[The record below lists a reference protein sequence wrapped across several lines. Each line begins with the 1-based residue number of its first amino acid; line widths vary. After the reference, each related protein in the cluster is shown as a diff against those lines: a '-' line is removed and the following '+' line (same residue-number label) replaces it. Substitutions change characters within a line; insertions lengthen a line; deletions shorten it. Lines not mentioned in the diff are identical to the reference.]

1 MSTESIKK
9 LCEYIDKTKYKNY
22 PINNYLLN
30 SVDEYIKN
38 SYFKML
44 AVVLQSEGNVNEEQ
58 KNLLQ
63 RMIAGAKCDYTM
75 QDYFRQGL
83 SIETK
88 DFESFMNSLRGLT
101 LRYRFILDGLILNAS
116 CKDNVKGFKL
126 LASLAETLK
135 ISKEEL
141 QYLVLL
147 GKAILEQNTGAYFAA
162 QEQVAVNEPVANDYL
177 SLFVQN
183 KGIWQD
189 NDVTILYSLD
199 NSEVSTMMLDRI
211 KNKKTN
217 TLKLLNL
224 KFNIA
229 DYALV
234 IENYQKVLIEKC
246 TFIGK
251 NSPIT
256 LQNCAEV
263 VVKDSVFQDFM
274 SRTLIEES
282 ISKLSF
288 MHCTF
293 RNCKYK
299 YQGDRRNSC
308 LGGVFYSKNIDKNG
322 INYFIDCIFENCGA
336 NNGFDYYSKEFIS
349 NCKSY
354 LDNCKFTNCWHY
366 YYSDRINMDC
376 NMFPSDSQA
385 VNCSVKN
392 SDNIKNTGETGAF
405 NRWFTK

>member
-83 SIETK
+83 SIEIE
-88 DFESFMNSLRGLT
+88 DFEGFMNSLRGLT

-126 LASLAETLK
+126 LASLAEILE

-147 GKAILEQNTGAYFAA
+147 GKTILEQNTGAYFAA
-162 QEQVAVNEPVANDYL
+162 QEQVTIQEPVANDYL

-199 NSEVSTMMLDRI
+199 NSDVSTMMLDRI

-263 VVKDSVFQDFM
+263 VVKDSIFQNFI

-288 MHCTF
+288 FSCTF
-293 RNCKYK
+293 KNCRYE
-299 YQGDRRNSC
+299 YYLDYRGDS
-308 LGGVFYSKNIDKNG
+308 LGGVLYSKNTETNG
-322 INYFIDCIFENCGA
+322 VNYFNNCLFLDCIAHNK
-336 NNGFDYYSKEFIS
+336 NNYSSHAFIS
-349 NCKSY
+349 NCKSD
-354 LDNCKFTNCWHY
+354 LDNCRFSKCWSY
-366 YYSDRINMDC
+366 CSYKVIRCDA
-376 NMFPSDSQA
+376 NMFTSDSQA
-385 VNCSVKN
+385 INCKVEDSA
-392 SDNIKNTGETGAF
+392 NIK
-405 NRWFTK
+405 

>member
-22 PINNYLLN
+22 PISNYLLN

-75 QDYFRQGL
+75 EDYFRQAL
-83 SIETK
+83 SIEIE
-88 DFESFMNSLRGLT
+88 DFEGFMNSLRGLT

-116 CKDNVKGFKL
+116 YKDNVKAIKL
-126 LASLAETLK
+126 LASLAEILK

-147 GKAILEQNTGAYFAA
+147 GKAVLEQNTGAYFAA
-162 QEQVAVNEPVANDYL
+162 QEQVTVQEPVANDYL
-177 SLFVQN
+177 DLFIQN

-199 NSEVSTMMLDRI
+199 NSDVNTMMLDRI

-263 VVKDSVFQDFM
+263 VVKESVFQDFI
-274 SRTLIEES
+274 SRTLVEEN
-282 ISKLSF
+282 INKLSF
-288 MHCTF
+288 IYCIF
-293 RNCKYK
+293 KNCKYN
-299 YQGDRRNSC
+299 YSDDYIND
-308 LGGVFYSKNIDKNG
+308 LGGVFYSKNINKNG
-322 INYFIDCIFENCGA
+322 INYFTHCIFDNCGA
-336 NNGFDYYSKEFIS
+336 INKWDCPCLAIIS
-349 NCKSY
+349 NCQSY
-354 LDNCKFTNCWHY
+354 LDNCSFNKCWIYNSYGNKIEWDNTMFT
-366 YYSDRINMDC
+366 
-376 NMFPSDSQA
+376 SDSQA
-385 VNCSVKN
+385 INCKVEDSA
-392 SDNIKNTGETGAF
+392 NIK
-405 NRWFTK
+405 

>member
-22 PINNYLLN
+22 PISNYLLN

-75 QDYFRQGL
+75 EDYFRQAL
-83 SIETK
+83 SIEIE
-88 DFESFMNSLRGLT
+88 DFEGFMNSLRGLT

-116 CKDNVKGFKL
+116 YKDNVKAIKL
-126 LASLAETLK
+126 LASLAEILK

-147 GKAILEQNTGAYFAA
+147 GKAVLEQNTGAYFAA
-162 QEQVAVNEPVANDYL
+162 QEQVTVQEPVANDYL
-177 SLFVQN
+177 DLFIQN

-199 NSEVSTMMLDRI
+199 NSDVSTIMLDII
-211 KNKKTN
+211 KNNETN

-256 LQNCAEV
+256 LQNCAEI
-263 VVKDSVFQDFM
+263 VVKDSIFQDFI
-274 SRTLIEES
+274 SRTLIEER
-282 ISKLSF
+282 IENLSF
-288 MHCTF
+288 T
-293 RNCKYK
+293 NCIFKKCRYK
-299 YQGDRRNSC
+299 YSRSGGDWTE
-308 LGGVFYSKNIDKNG
+308 LGGVIYTSSNKNNG
-322 INYFIDCIFENCGA
+322 INYFNNCYFENCGG
-336 NNGFDYYSKEFIS
+336 NNLYYCYSSAFIS
-349 NCKSY
+349 NCESY
-354 LDNCKFTNCWHY
+354 LDSCRFSKCWHY
-366 YYSDRINMDC
+366 CKLKNQDPEDTRRT
-376 NMFPSDSQA
+376 MFTSDSQA
-385 VNCSVKN
+385 INCKVEDSA
-392 SDNIKNTGETGAF
+392 NIK
-405 NRWFTK
+405 

>member
-22 PINNYLLN
+22 PISNYLLN

-63 RMIAGAKCDYTM
+63 RMIAGARCDYTM
-75 QDYFRQGL
+75 EDYFRQAL
-83 SIETK
+83 SIEIE
-88 DFESFMNSLRGLT
+88 DFEGFMNSLRGLT

-116 CKDNVKGFKL
+116 YKDNVKGIKL
-126 LASLAETLK
+126 LASLAEILK

-141 QYLVLL
+141 QYLILL
-147 GKAILEQNTGAYFAA
+147 GKAILEQNTGAYFVA
-162 QEQVAVNEPVANDYL
+162 QEQVAVQEPVAKDYL

-189 NDVTILYSLD
+189 NDITILYSLD
-199 NSEVSTMMLDRI
+199 NSDVNIMMLDRI

-234 IENYQKVLIEKC
+234 IENYQKVLVEKC

-256 LQNCAEV
+256 LQNCGETI
-263 VVKDSVFQDFM
+263 VKDSVFQDFI
-274 SRTLIEES
+274 SRTVIEE
-282 ISKLSF
+282 IIEKLSF
-288 MHCTF
+288 VNCTF
-293 RNCKYK
+293 KNCRYK
-299 YQGDRRNSC
+299 YYRHGNDWIE
-308 LGGVFYSKNIDKNG
+308 LGGVVFSDSPKKNG
-322 INYFIDCIFENCGA
+322 VNYFNNCCFENCGG
-336 NNGFDYYSKEFIS
+336 NNSDNYWSSAFIS

-354 LDNCKFTNCWHY
+354 LVSCRFNNCWHY
-366 YYSDRINMDC
+366 CNSSQIDREDSRRT
-376 NMFPSDSQA
+376 MFTSDSQV
-385 VNCSVKN
+385 VNCSVED
-392 SDNIKNTGETGAF
+392 SANIK
-405 NRWFTK
+405 

>member
-22 PINNYLLN
+22 PISNYLLN

-75 QDYFRQGL
+75 EDYFRQAL
-83 SIETK
+83 SIEIE
-88 DFESFMNSLRGLT
+88 DFEGFMNSLRGLT

-116 CKDNVKGFKL
+116 YKDNVKAIKL
-126 LASLAETLK
+126 LASLAEILK

-147 GKAILEQNTGAYFAA
+147 GKAVLEQNTGAYFAA
-162 QEQVAVNEPVANDYL
+162 QEQVTVQEPVANDYL
-177 SLFVQN
+177 DLFIQN

-199 NSEVSTMMLDRI
+199 NSDISTIMLDRV
-211 KNKKTN
+211 KSKKTN

-234 IENYQKVLIEKC
+234 IENYQKVLVEKC
-246 TFIGK
+246 TFVGK
-251 NSPIT
+251 NYPIT

-263 VVKDSVFQDFM
+263 VVKNSVFQNFI
-274 SRTLIEES
+274 SRTLIEKS

-288 MHCTF
+288 ITCTF
-293 RNCKYK
+293 KNCRYE
-299 YQGDRRNSC
+299 YSRESSDWME
-308 LGGVFYSKNIDKNG
+308 LGGVLYSDSPKKNG
-322 INYFIDCIFENCGA
+322 VNYFNNCYFENCGG
-336 NNGFDYYSKEFIS
+336 NNSYNYYSSAFIS

-354 LDNCKFTNCWHY
+354 LDSCRFNKCWHY
-366 YYSDRINMDC
+366 HRSNEKDYENPKR
-376 NMFPSDSQA
+376 NMFTSNSQA
-385 VNCSVKN
+385 VNCKVEN
-392 SDNIKNTGETGAF
+392 SADIK
-405 NRWFTK
+405 

>member
-22 PINNYLLN
+22 PISNYLLN

-75 QDYFRQGL
+75 EDYFRQAL
-83 SIETK
+83 SIEIE
-88 DFESFMNSLRGLT
+88 DFEGFMNSLRGLT
-101 LRYRFILDGLILNAS
+101 LHYRFILDGLILNAS
-116 CKDNVKGFKL
+116 CKNNIKAVKL

-199 NSEVSTMMLDRI
+199 NSDVSTMMLDRI

-263 VVKDSVFQDFM
+263 VIKESVFQDFI

-288 MHCTF
+288 MHCAF
-293 RNCKYK
+293 KNCRYK
-299 YQGDRRNSC
+299 YSRERNDWME
-308 LGGVFYSKNIDKNG
+308 LGGVLYSDSPKKNG
-322 INYFIDCIFENCGA
+322 INYFNNCYFENCGG
-336 NNGFDYYSKEFIS
+336 NNSYNYYSSAFIS

-354 LDNCKFTNCWHY
+354 LDSCRFNKCWHY
-366 YYSDRINMDC
+366 RKSDSKDPDDSRRT
-376 NMFPSDSQA
+376 MFTSDSQA
-385 VNCSVKN
+385 INCKVEDSA
-392 SDNIKNTGETGAF
+392 NIK
-405 NRWFTK
+405 

>member
-22 PINNYLLN
+22 PISNYLLN

-63 RMIAGAKCDYTM
+63 RMIAGARCDYTM
-75 QDYFRQGL
+75 EDYFRQAL
-83 SIETK
+83 SIEIE
-88 DFESFMNSLRGLT
+88 DFEGFMNSLRGLT

-116 CKDNVKGFKL
+116 YKDNVKGIKL
-126 LASLAETLK
+126 LASLAEILK

-147 GKAILEQNTGAYFAA
+147 GKAILEQNTGAYFVA
-162 QEQVAVNEPVANDYL
+162 QEQVAVQEPVAKDYL

-189 NDVTILYSLD
+189 NDITILYSLD
-199 NSEVSTMMLDRI
+199 NSDVNIMMLDRI

-234 IENYQKVLIEKC
+234 IENYQKVLVEKC

-263 VVKDSVFQDFM
+263 VIKDSIFQDFI

-288 MHCTF
+288 IHCTF
-293 RNCKYK
+293 KNCNYE
-299 YQGDRRNSC
+299 YSYYSLYLNN
-308 LGGVFYSKNIDKNG
+308 LGGIFYSVDGNNG
-322 INYFIDCIFENCGA
+322 INYFTNCIFDDCGA
-336 NNGFDYYSKEFIS
+336 NNLKPYYHTEFIS

-354 LDNCKFTNCWHY
+354 LDNCRFNKCWHY
-366 YYSDRINMDC
+366 IQNTEKCDNRVR
-376 NMFPSDSQA
+376 MFTSDSQEI
-385 VNCSVKN
+385 NCKVEDSA
-392 SDNIKNTGETGAF
+392 DIK
-405 NRWFTK
+405 